1 MTVLEFIKKV
11 ENADNWNDIEV
22 DEYKE
27 YLSIYGIDYDKYDC
41 PEFMWDD
48 FLAVVKV
55 ELIKYIDRNSDYSYF
70 YNDSAC
76 DICFG
81 NGYENIS
88 IYDNTENIVN
98 TIEKLTEFKNIVCD

>member
-11 ENADNWNDIEV
+11 ENADEWSDIEV

-48 FLAVVKV
+48 FLAVVKT
-55 ELIKYIDRNSDYSYF
+55 ELIKYIDTNSDYIYI
-70 YNDSAC
+70 YIDTTG
-76 DICFG
+76 DIAFDNG
-81 NGYENIS
+81 NEIVS
-88 IYDNTENIVN
+88 IYDNNENIVN
-98 TIEKLTEFKNIVCD
+98 VIEKLEQFKNIVCD

>member
-27 YLSIYGIDYDKYDC
+27 YLSIYGIDFDKYDC

-48 FLAVVKV
+48 FLSVVKV
-55 ELIKYIDRNSDYSYF
+55 ELIKYIERNSDYIYI
-70 YNDSAC
+70 YIDTTG
-76 DICFG
+76 DIAFDNG
-81 NGYENIS
+81 NEIVS
-88 IYDNTENIVN
+88 IYDNNENIVN
-98 TIEKLTEFKNIVCD
+98 VIEKLEEFKNIVCD